1 MSTDQSTDSP
11 QTSDPGTG
19 PLVLLVQPDGTATT
33 ERMPATGTPAQDRA
47 QLKFIND
54 AIGGYFTTIG
64 DGVWIA
70 LVNEDGER
78 LMLPPN
84 TTADLLARA
93 LGFRFRP
100 GDELL
105 GPVIFTSRKGTELG
119 DVTPAVLEFARQA
132 GVIA

>member
-1 MSTDQSTDSP
+1 MSTDQSTD
-11 QTSDPGTG
+11 TTDGLTG
-19 PLVLLVQPDGTATT
+19 PLVLVVEPDGTATT
-33 ERMPATGTPAQDRA
+33 PRMPSSDVGMGHA

-54 AIGGYFTTIG
+54 TLGGYFTTIG
-64 DGVWIA
+64 DGVWLA
-70 LVNEDGER
+70 LVNEDGQR
-78 LMLPPN
+78 LGLAPN
-84 TTADLLARA
+84 TKGDLLARA

-105 GPVIFTSRKGTELG
+105 GPVIFTSRQGTELG